1 MNDKQPAEKIR
12 SGLPLLLGLLCLGC
26 LLVADQRAWARSL
39 AEPGGTPPGTPQLN
53 LISPRGVQRGMEHR
67 LEFFGERLQQ
77 TEQVFLYDPASGIS
91 ILEVTP
97 IDDKKVEV
105 LIRVADDCRLGEHLA
120 QLRTRDGI
128 SEFRSFFVGA
138 LPVVEEA
145 EPNNSFSEA
154 QPIELDVT
162 LSGVITNED
171 IDYFRFTGKK
181 GERISVEVE
190 AIRLG
195 FLFDPAIALLDSD
208 RFEIAVSDDTPLTK
222 QDCWLS
228 VVLPE
233 DGDYYLAIREASFQG
248 NPNCRYRMHVGRFGR
263 PAMVFPA
270 GGNPGESLKLTFIEQ
285 LAGLEGGIRLVEQ
298 EVRIP
303 EGAGFRE
310 GIFYEDEFGNSPSP
324 VPFRVSSLHNLF
336 EPDGNQ
342 TFPEET
348 LVDLKQYPQGVAI
361 NGIISESRQRD
372 FFRFR
377 ASQNQVWIFS
387 CYARRIGSALDPVM
401 NIFGPEKNGIA
412 GNDDSGGPD
421 SLIRFQ
427 VPADGDYF
435 VRIYDHLNRG
445 GPDFVYRLEIAP
457 AQPTLSVEIARN
469 DRYSQN
475 RQTIAVAKGNR
486 FAVLLDAQRGEFGGE
501 LVLADNVY
509 PEGVSVQSVP
519 MVANLNRM
527 PVVFEAAADAPLGGQ
542 LFDFSL
548 KHHAEPSLVSGGF
561 RNFADFVLGPPNNQV
576 YYGSNVNR
584 LAMAV
589 IEPLPF
595 RLEIVQ
601 PRVPLVRNGSINIP
615 IKVYRDEGFN
625 QAITLYFPFVSPGV
639 GTRPNL
645 TLPEGENE
653 IVYPLN
659 ANANAQLGNWP
670 MYVIGSAN
678 VNGPAW
684 ASTQLA
690 NLEIAEPHLKMDFT
704 RVAMEQGQSTKI
716 YCKVE
721 IERAFEGEATA
732 EIVGMPPG
740 IEIQTPL
747 QFTAE
752 TEELTF
758 ELKTGENSP
767 IGKHSPFCMVTIM
780 QNGEPIT
787 FRAGELQVQIAKPLP
802 PQEIISDPFP

>member
-1 MNDKQPAEKIR
+1 MNNTSPAIR
-12 SGLPLLLGLLCLGC
+12 SRGGLLSLAVVAC
-26 LLVADQRAWARSL
+26 LLNLIL
-39 AEPGGTPPGTPQLN
+39 APQPTVVQGAMATGETLPGTPQLN
-53 LISPRGVQRGMEHR
+53 LILPRGVQRGMEHR
-67 LEFFGERLQQ
+67 LEFLGERLQQ
-77 TEQVFLYDPASGIS
+77 TEQVFLYDRADGIS
-91 ILEVTP
+91 ILEVKP

-105 LIRVADDCRLGEHLA
+105 LIRVSEDCRLGEHIA

-128 SEFRSFFVGA
+128 SEYRSFFVGA
-138 LPVVEEA
+138 LPVVEEL

-154 QPIELDVT
+154 QAVEPDIT

-171 IDYFRFTGKK
+171 IDYFRFTGKQ

-195 FLFDPAIALLDSD
+195 FLFDPAIALLDSN

-233 DGDYYLAIREASFQG
+233 DGEYYLSIRESSFQG
-248 NPNCRYRMHVGRFGR
+248 NPDCRYRMHLGRFGR

-270 GGNPGESLKLTFIEQ
+270 GGNPGEALKLTFIEQ
-285 LAGLEGGIRLVEQ
+285 LSGVETGIRKLDK
-298 EVRIP
+298 EVVIP
-303 EGAGFRE
+303 AETGFRE

-324 VPFRVSSLHNLF
+324 VPFRISGLHNLF
-336 EPDGNQ
+336 EPEGNQ
-342 TFPEET
+342 TFPEEPT
-348 LVDLKQYPQGVAI
+348 VDLNLYPQGVAI
-361 NGIISESRQRD
+361 NGIISEPRQQD
-372 FFRFR
+372 FFRFK
-377 ASQNQVWIFS
+377 ASQNQVWILT
-387 CYARRIGSALDPVM
+387 CYARRIGSPLDPVM
-401 NIFGPEKNGIA
+401 NLFGPEKNGIA
-412 GNDDSGGPD
+412 GNDDSAGPD
-421 SLIRFQ
+421 SMIRFQ

-457 AQPTLSVEIARN
+457 AKPSLSVQIARN

-475 RQTIAVAKGNR
+475 RQTIAVPQGNR

-509 PEGVSVQSVP
+509 PEGVSVQAVP
-519 MVANLNRM
+519 MVANLNRV
-527 PVVFEAAADAPLGGQ
+527 PIVFEAAPDAPIGGQ
-542 LFDFSL
+542 LFDFEL
-548 KHHAEPSLVSGGF
+548 KQQAEPSVVSGRFG
-561 RNFADFVLGPPNNQV
+561 NFADFVLGPPNNQV
-576 YYGSNVNR
+576 YYGSPVDR

-601 PRVPLVRNGSINIP
+601 PNVPLVRNGSINIP
-615 IKVYRDEGFN
+615 VKVYRDEGFN

-645 TLPEGENE
+645 TLPEGQNE
-653 IVYPLN
+653 ILYPLN
-659 ANANAQLGNWP
+659 AAGNAQLGSWP

-690 NLEIAEPHLKMDFT
+690 NLEVAEPHLKMEFT
-704 RVAMEQGQSTKI
+704 RVALEQGQATKI
-716 YCKVE
+716 FCKIE
-721 IERAFEGEATA
+721 IDQPFEGEARA
-732 EIVGMPPG
+732 EIVGMPPQ
-740 IEIQTPL
+740 IQIQTPL

-752 TEELTF
+752 TAELTF
-758 ELKTGENSP
+758 ELKTDENSP
-767 IGKHSPFCMVTIM
+767 IGKHAPFCLVTIM

-787 FRAGELQVQIAKPLP
+787 FRGGDLQVQITKPLP
-802 PQEIISDPFP
+802 PQENIGEEP